1 MSLSAQS
8 RRIESDSCEE
18 FTMRVIDAVRAA
30 HAEVIDRTIASL
42 PGRTAMVVKGK
53 GKRIKY

>member
-1 MSLSAQS
+1 
-8 RRIESDSCEE
+8 
-18 FTMRVIDAVRAA
+18 MRVIDAVRAA

-42 PGRTAMVVKGK
+42 PGRMAMVVKGK